1 MTNNSTFSYKYSS
14 AENNEVQEIRNRYT
28 AKERTKLDEL
38 KELDRKVKKP
48 ANIFSYIFGIIGAII
63 MGSGMSLVMTDIGA
77 QIGMKSTMLYGIII
91 GVIGM
96 VIAVINYPIH
106 KNILNSRRRK
116 YADRI
121 IALSDEIITK

>member
-14 AENNEVQEIRNRYT
+14 SENNEVQEIRNRYT

-48 ANIFSYIFGIIGAII
+48 ANVFSYIFGIIGAII

-91 GVIGM
+91 GIIGM
-96 VIAVINYPIH
+96 VIAVINYPIN
-106 KNILNSRRRK
+106 KSIMNSRRRK